1 MAGVVTHAVQN
12 YSKKFRDPSKAP
24 ENQIYTK
31 AVSITKYRF
40 FESCITDPKI
50 VINDF
55 INTSFFALIDQKYA
69 KKKIIIH
76 CIIISSGFDNNLI
89 LD

>member
-1 MAGVVTHAVQN
+1 MIVQHDIGSQHTQAYFLNLAGVVTHAVQN

-50 VINDF
+50 VIYDF
-55 INTSFFALIDQKYA
+55 MNTSFLALIDQKYA
-69 KKKIIIH
+69 KK
-76 CIIISSGFDNNLI
+76 N
-89 LD
+89 